1 MGTSDAIVEVT
12 DASFDEEIEQVDGLH
27 MVDFWAVW
35 CGPCR
40 MIAPIVEDLAD
51 ECDPKGLHVA
61 KIDVD
66 SNPSTTAR
74 FRVTSIP
81 SVLFFKDGELID
93 RVVGAVPR
101 ASLEEKILE
110 HL

>member
-40 MIAPIVEDLAD
+40 MIAPIVEDLA
-51 ECDPKGLHVA
+51 
-61 KIDVD
+61 
-66 SNPSTTAR
+66 
-74 FRVTSIP
+74 
-81 SVLFFKDGELID
+81 GE
-93 RVVGAVPR
+93 
-101 ASLEEKILE
+101 
-110 HL
+110 